1 MSDLAKNQKR
11 NADRGTPWLWLL
23 ISLAGILLDQVS
35 KWLCM
40 VYLKAAG
47 SVTII
52 PGLLKLTYLE
62 NRGAA
67 FGSFSDQR
75 WVFMIFS
82 TVAIVGVTVYLL
94 AFSERN
100 RLLRWALALII
111 SGGIGNMIDRVSLGY
126 VIDMIDFYA
135 IWPYIFNV
143 ADSFVCVG
151 AGMVVLYCILEMQ
164 KELKHHREEKEATAC
179 DSDDA
184 EQASDDDATEAK
196 GEDEV

>member
-1 MSDLAKNQKR
+1 MSDLTR
-11 NADRGTPWLWLL
+11 NDKSRIDRGRPWYWLL
-23 ISLAGILLDQVS
+23 ISLAGVLLDQVS

-40 VYLKAAG
+40 AYLKPVG
-47 SVTII
+47 SVYII

-67 FGSFSDQR
+67 FGSFSDHR
-75 WVFMIFS
+75 WVFMVFS
-82 TVAIVGVTVYLL
+82 TVAIVGVTVYLI

-126 VIDMIDFYA
+126 VVDMIDFYG

-151 AGMVVLYCILEMQ
+151 AGLAVLYCLIEMQ
-164 KELKHHREEKEATAC
+164 KELEQQKEKKDADAC
-179 DSDDA
+179 GEDA
-184 EQASDDDATEAK
+184 PQAADEK
-196 GEDEV
+196 GEDEA

>member
-1 MSDLAKNQKR
+1 MSDLTQNQKR
-11 NADRGTPWLWLL
+11 RADRGRPWVWLL

-40 VYLKAAG
+40 AYLKAVD

-67 FGSFSDQR
+67 FGSFSEHR

-82 TVAIVGVTVYLL
+82 TVAIIGVTVYLV
-94 AFSERN
+94 AFSERS
-100 RLLRWALALII
+100 RLLRWSLALII
-111 SGGIGNMIDRVSLGY
+111 SGGIGNMIDRISLGY
-126 VIDMIDFYA
+126 VIDMIDFYV

-143 ADSFVCVG
+143 ADSFVCIG
-151 AGMVVLYCILEMQ
+151 AGMIVLYCLLEMK
-164 KELKHHREEKEATAC
+164 KEWENHKEKTKAE
-179 DSDDA
+179 DSDLDDTQAA
-184 EQASDDDATEAK
+184 ESTSADEK
-196 GEDEV
+196 GEDEA

>member
-1 MSDLAKNQKR
+1 MSDLTQNQKR
-11 NADRGTPWLWLL
+11 RADRGCPWYWLL
-23 ISLAGILLDQVS
+23 ISLAGVLLDQVS

-40 VYLKAAG
+40 AYLKPAG
-47 SVTII
+47 SVTLI

-67 FGSFSDQR
+67 FGSFSDHR

-82 TVAIVGVTVYLL
+82 SVAIVGVTVYLI

-100 RLLRWALALII
+100 RLLRWSLALII

-126 VIDMIDFYA
+126 VVDMIDFYG

-151 AGMVVLYCILEMQ
+151 AGLAVLYCVLGMYQEY
-164 KELKHHREEKEATAC
+164 KKGKTESR
-179 DSDDA
+179 DDA
-184 EQASDDDATEAK
+184 PPESD
-196 GEDEV
+196 GEEP

>member
-1 MSDLAKNQKR
+1 MSDLTHNQKSKI
-11 NADRGTPWLWLL
+11 DRGSPWLWLL
-23 ISLAGILLDQVS
+23 ISLAGVLLDQVS

-40 VYLKAAG
+40 AYLQPVK

-67 FGSFSDQR
+67 FGSFSDHR

-82 TVAIVGVTVYLL
+82 SVAIVGVTVYLL
-94 AFSERN
+94 AFSQRS

-126 VIDMIDFYA
+126 VVDMIDFYG

-143 ADSFVCVG
+143 ADSFVCIG
-151 AGMVVLYCILEMQ
+151 AGLAVLYCLWEMQ
-164 KELKHHREEKEATAC
+164 KEIDQQKAHKNPQGAEPEGAK
-179 DSDDA
+179 DS
-184 EQASDDDATEAK
+184 
-196 GEDEV
+196 EDEQV